1 MSTQPWIAEYQKWNI
16 NPEFIQPDPDKTLSK
31 TIAENLE
38 KFQHKTAFIYLD
50 RKFSYRDIDH
60 DSQKIATFLQGLGL
74 KTGSRIAVMLPNI
87 IQYPIAAFAIIRAGY
102 ILVNVNPMYTQREL
116 YHQLQDSGAEALFIL
131 NQTLDQL
138 IGLDECIQ
146 LKYVIS
152 THPLDMVK
160 AQNTLVHTHAIQ
172 YPEKIFVDFKQVIDQ
187 VKEIDFKT
195 PQQKQDDTAI
205 LQYTGGTTGLSKG
218 AELSHRNILFNIA
231 QNSTVFISH
240 FGDRIA
246 EEHEYV
252 FCALPLYHIYGFTIC
267 LFSYGLSRGFAN
279 VLIPNPRDLDALVEQ
294 YQKYPP
300 TVFPGVN
307 TMFNALA
314 HHSRFRSLDHSQLKT
329 TTGGGAPVLKATADL
344 WYEITGRH
352 IYEGYGLSETSPT
365 ATFNPPLSHRFSGTI
380 GLPLAGTEILILD
393 DAGKPVDFNEA
404 GEIAIRGPQVMKGYW
419 QQVEATAQAFNADGF
434 LLTGDIG
441 CMNEQGYISILDR
454 KKDMILVSGFN
465 VYPNELEYV
474 LSLHRKVLESAVIGI
489 DDEKS
494 GQVPKAFIVK
504 QEESLTEDEVLVY
517 LKQHLTSYKL
527 PKYIEFVTEL
537 PKSAV
542 GKILRRELPKI
553 HHVNV
558 VARLVLI

>member
-1 MSTQPWIAEYQKWNI
+1 MTSQPWMEEYKKWNV
-16 NPEFIQPDPDKTLSK
+16 NPDFTWPDPEKTLNV

-38 KFQHKTAFIYLD
+38 KFQDKTSFIYLD
-50 RKFSYRDIDH
+50 QKFSYKDIDTY
-60 DSQKIATFLQGLGL
+60 SQKLATFLQSLGL
-74 KTGSRIAVMLPNI
+74 ESGSRIAVMLPNI
-87 IQYPIAAFAIIRAGY
+87 IQYPIATFSIIRAGY

-116 YHQLQDSGAEALFIL
+116 YHQLQDSGAQALVIL

-138 IGLDECIQ
+138 SNLEECPN

-152 THPLDMVK
+152 THPLDLVK
-160 AQNTLVHTHAIQ
+160 EQNTVEYTHAGQ
-172 YPEKIFVDFKQVIDQ
+172 YPDKAFLDLKQMIDQ
-187 VKEIDFKT
+187 VDVIDFKR
-195 PQQKQDDTAI
+195 PQQHQNDTVI

-240 FGDRIA
+240 FGDRSA
-246 EEHEYV
+246 EENEYV

-279 VLIPNPRDLDALVEQ
+279 VLIPNPRDLEGLIDQ
-294 YQKYPP
+294 YQKHPP

-314 HHSRFRSLDHSQLKT
+314 HHQRFRDSDHSHLKT
-329 TTGGGAPVLKATADL
+329 TTGGGAPVLKVTADL
-344 WYEITGRH
+344 WREVTGRY

-393 DAGKPVDFNEA
+393 DQAKPVDFNQA

-419 QQVEATAQAFNADGF
+419 QQAEATAQVFTADGF
-434 LLTGDIG
+434 FLTGDIG
-441 CMNEQGYISILDR
+441 CMDEQGYISILDR

-474 LSLHRKVLESAVIGI
+474 LSQHAKVLESAVIGI

-504 QEESLTEDEVLVY
+504 QDASLTQEELRDY
-517 LKQHLTSYKL
+517 LTQHLTSYKL
-527 PKYIEFVTEL
+527 PKYIEFVSEL

-542 GKILRRELPKI
+542 GKILRRELPRT
-553 HHVNV
+553 VQRS
-558 VARLVLI
+558 AQAG

>member
-1 MSTQPWIAEYQKWNI
+1 V
-16 NPEFIQPDPDKTLSK
+16 

-38 KFQHKTAFIYLD
+38 KFQDKTSFIYLD
-50 RKFSYRDIDH
+50 QKFSYKDIDTY
-60 DSQKIATFLQGLGL
+60 SQKLATFLQSLGL
-74 KTGSRIAVMLPNI
+74 ESGSRIAVMLPNI
-87 IQYPIAAFAIIRAGY
+87 IQYPIATFSIIRAGY

-116 YHQLQDSGAEALFIL
+116 YHQLQDSGAQALVIL

-138 IGLDECIQ
+138 SNLEECPN

-152 THPLDMVK
+152 THPLDLVK
-160 AQNTLVHTHAIQ
+160 EQNTVEYTHAGQ
-172 YPEKIFVDFKQVIDQ
+172 YPDKAFLDLKQMIDQ
-187 VKEIDFKT
+187 VDVIDFKR
-195 PQQKQDDTAI
+195 PQQHQNDTVI

-240 FGDRIA
+240 FGDRSA
-246 EEHEYV
+246 EENEYV

-279 VLIPNPRDLDALVEQ
+279 VLIPNPRDLEGLIDQ
-294 YQKYPP
+294 YQKHPP

-314 HHSRFRSLDHSQLKT
+314 HHQRFRDSDHSHLKT
-329 TTGGGAPVLKATADL
+329 TTGGGAPVLKVTADL
-344 WYEITGRH
+344 WREVTGRY

-393 DAGKPVDFNEA
+393 DQAKPVDFNQA

-419 QQVEATAQAFNADGF
+419 QQAEATAQVFTADGF
-434 LLTGDIG
+434 FLTGDIG
-441 CMNEQGYISILDR
+441 CMDEQGYISILDR

-474 LSLHRKVLESAVIGI
+474 LSQHAKVLESAVIGI

-504 QEESLTEDEVLVY
+504 QDASLTQEELRDY
-517 LKQHLTSYKL
+517 LTQHLTSYKL
-527 PKYIEFVTEL
+527 PKYIEFVSEL

-542 GKILRRELPKI
+542 GKILRRELPRT
-553 HHVNV
+553 VQRS
-558 VARLVLI
+558 AQAG

>member
-1 MSTQPWIAEYQKWNI
+1 MSTQPWIAEYQKWNV
-16 NPEFIQPDPDKTLSK
+16 NPEFTQPDPTQTLSQ

-38 KFQHKTAFIYLD
+38 KFQDKTAFIYLD
-50 RKFSYRDIDH
+50 KKFSYHEIDVY
-60 DSQKIATFLQGLGL
+60 SQKMATFLQNLGL
-74 KTGSRIAVMLPNI
+74 EAGSRIAVMLPNI
-87 IQYPIAAFAIIRAGY
+87 IQYPIATFAIIRAGY

-138 IGLDECIQ
+138 KDLDECQ
-146 LKYVIS
+146 TLKYVIS
-152 THPLDMVK
+152 THPLDLVK
-160 AQNTLVHTHAIQ
+160 AQDTAVHPQAAQ
-172 YPEKIFVDFKQVIDQ
+172 YPAKTFFDFKQALDQ
-187 VKEIDFKT
+187 VDTIDFKT
-195 PQQKQDDTAI
+195 PPQQQNDTVI

-240 FGDRIA
+240 FGDRMA

-279 VLIPNPRDLDALVEQ
+279 VLIPNPRDLDALIDQ
-294 YQKYPP
+294 YAKHPP

-314 HHSRFRSLDHSQLKT
+314 HHPRFRSLDHRQLKT

-344 WYEITGRH
+344 WYEVTGRY

-365 ATFNPPLSHRFSGTI
+365 ATFNPPLSQRFSGTI
-380 GLPLAGTEILILD
+380 GLPLAGTDILILD
-393 DAGKPVDFNEA
+393 DAGQPVAINQA

-419 QQVEATAQAFNADGF
+419 QQPEATAQVFTKDGF
-434 LLTGDIG
+434 FLTGDIG

-474 LSLHRKVLESAVIGI
+474 LSQHVKVLESAVIGI

-504 QEESLTEDEVLVY
+504 QDASLSEDEVMAY
-517 LKQHLTSYKL
+517 LRQHLTSYKL
-527 PKYIEFVTEL
+527 PKYIEFVAEL

-542 GKILRRELPKI
+542 GKILRRELPKT
-553 HHVNV
+553 HQ
-558 VARLVLI
+558 ADATAC

>member
-1 MSTQPWIAEYQKWNI
+1 MTIPPWMEEYKKWNV
-16 NPEFIQPDPDKTLSK
+16 NPEFTHPDPTQTLSQ
-31 TIAENLE
+31 TIAENLK
-38 KFQHKTAFIYLD
+38 KFQDKTAFIYLD
-50 RKFSYRDIDH
+50 RKFSYQDVDLY
-60 DSQKIATFLQGLGL
+60 SQKLATFLQSLGL
-74 KTGSRIAVMLPNI
+74 KPGSRIAVMLPNI
-87 IQYPIAAFAIIRAGY
+87 VQYPIAAFAIIRAGY

-138 IGLDECIQ
+138 TALDECHT

-152 THPLDMVK
+152 THPLDLVK
-160 AQNTLVHTHAIQ
+160 AQDTLVRPQTAQ
-172 YPEKIFVDFKQVIDQ
+172 YPTKTFFDVKQAIDQ
-187 VKEIDFKT
+187 VKQINFKT
-195 PQQKQDDTAI
+195 PPQQQDDTVM

-218 AELSHRNILFNIA
+218 AELSHRNILFNIV

-240 FGDRIA
+240 FGDRMA
-246 EEHEYV
+246 EEPEYV

-279 VLIPNPRDLDALVEQ
+279 VLIPNPRDLDALIDQ
-294 YQKYPP
+294 YAKHPP

-314 HHSRFRSLDHSQLKT
+314 HHPRFRSLDHRQLKI

-344 WYEITGRH
+344 WHEVTGRY

-365 ATFNPPLSHRFSGTI
+365 ATFNPPLSQRFSGTI
-380 GLPLAGTEILILD
+380 GLPLAGTDILILD
-393 DAGKPVDFNEA
+393 DAGKPVEFNQA

-419 QQVEATAQAFNADGF
+419 QQAEATAQVFTADGF
-434 LLTGDIG
+434 FLTGDIG

-474 LSLHRKVLESAVIGI
+474 LSQHIQVLESAVIGI

-504 QEESLTEDEVLVY
+504 QDANLSEDEVMAY
-517 LKQHLTSYKL
+517 LKLHLTSYKL

-542 GKILRRELPKI
+542 GKILRRELPKT
-553 HHVNV
+553 HP
-558 VARLVLI
+558 AQTAAS

>member
-1 MSTQPWIAEYQKWNI
+1 MTMQPWMQEYKKWNV
-16 NPEFIQPDPDKTLSK
+16 NPDFIQPDPTKTLSD

-38 KFQHKTAFIYLD
+38 KFQDKTAFIYLD
-50 RKFSYRDIDH
+50 QNFSYLDIDLY
-60 DSQKIATFLQGLGL
+60 SQKLATFLQHLGL
-74 KTGSRIAVMLPNI
+74 ESGSRIAVMLPNI
-87 IQYPIAAFAIIRAGY
+87 IQYPIATFAIIRAGY

-116 YHQLQDSGAEALFIL
+116 YHQLQDSGAQALVIL

-138 IGLDECIQ
+138 SNLEECPN

-152 THPLDMVK
+152 THPLDLVK
-160 AQNTLVHTHAIQ
+160 EQNTVEYAHAGQ
-172 YPEKIFVDFKQVIDQ
+172 YPDKAFLDLKQMIDQ
-187 VKEIDFKT
+187 VDVIDFKR
-195 PQQKQDDTAI
+195 PQQHQNDTVI

-240 FGDRIA
+240 FGDRSA
-246 EEHEYV
+246 EENEYV

-279 VLIPNPRDLDALVEQ
+279 VLIPNPRDLEGLIDQ
-294 YQKYPP
+294 YQKHPP

-314 HHSRFRSLDHSQLKT
+314 HHQRFRDSDHSHLKT
-329 TTGGGAPVLKATADL
+329 TTGGGAPILKATADL
-344 WYEITGRH
+344 WREVTGRY
-352 IYEGYGLSETSPT
+352 IYEGYGLSETSPA

-393 DAGKPVDFNEA
+393 DQAKPVDFNQA

-419 QQVEATAQAFNADGF
+419 QQAEATAQVFTVDGF
-434 LLTGDIG
+434 FLTGDIG
-441 CMNEQGYISILDR
+441 CMDKQGYISILDR

-474 LSLHRKVLESAVIGI
+474 LSQHAKVLESAVIGI
-489 DDEKS
+489 EDEKS

-504 QEESLTEDEVLVY
+504 QDASLTQDEVMTY
-517 LKQHLTSYKL
+517 LTQHLTSYKL
-527 PKYIEFVTEL
+527 PKYIEFVPEL

-542 GKILRRELPKI
+542 GKILRRELPRT
-553 HHVNV
+553 VQRS
-558 VARLVLI
+558 AQAG